1 MINRQIS
8 VVSTMVTLILVF
20 EYSQEITELETI
32 NIISSI
38 IVLGAAM
45 GVGTPQRKLI
55 EGEVQQFPRHMHWY
69 GFI

>member
-1 MINRQIS
+1 
-8 VVSTMVTLILVF
+8 MVTLILVF

-55 EGEVQQFPRHMHWY
+55 EGEVQQFPRHMH
-69 GFI
+69 